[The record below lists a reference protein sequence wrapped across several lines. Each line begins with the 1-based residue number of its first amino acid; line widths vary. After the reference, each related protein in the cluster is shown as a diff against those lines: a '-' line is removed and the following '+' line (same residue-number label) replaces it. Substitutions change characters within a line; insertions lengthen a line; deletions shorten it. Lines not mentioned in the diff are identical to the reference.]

1 MKIARTI
8 AAAAATTLFIAGCS
22 ASGAPAGGD
31 ASPGTSA
38 STTQAGTPKL
48 NVVVAF
54 YPLQYVSEQIAGD
67 TATVTSLTAP
77 GTEAHDL
84 ELTPQQIASLSKA
97 DLVIYQKGFQA
108 QVDAAVEQEKPKNL
122 LDVASVVEL
131 KKLEEHHDHA
141 GEHGHDHGDK
151 HGHDH
156 GHDHGG
162 VDPHVW
168 LDPLNMVKIAE
179 TVGQKLATAQ
189 GADKTAVEAAT
200 KAVIGKLTALDEE
213 YKTGLASCERHDI
226 IVSHEAFG
234 YLTSRYKLHQIGI
247 SGLSPDAEPSPA
259 RIAEVHKQAKK
270 YNVTTIFY
278 ETLTSPEV
286 AKSIAGDLGLT
297 TDVLD
302 PLEGLTKESRGKDYI
317 EVMKSNLTALKKAN
331 GCK

>member
-8 AAAAATTLFIAGCS
+8 AAAAATTLFITGCS

-38 STTQAGTPKL
+38 STTQAATPKL

-54 YPLQYVSEQIAGD
+54 YPLQYLSEQIAGD

-84 ELTPQQIASLSKA
+84 ELTPQQIASLGKA
-97 DLVIYQKGFQA
+97 DLVVYQKGFQA
-108 QVDAAVEQEKPKNL
+108 QVDAAVEQEKPKNV

-131 KKLEEHHDHA
+131 KKLEDHDDHA
-141 GEHGHDHGDK
+141 DDHGHDHDDK
-151 HGHDH
+151 GKDEH

-168 LDPLNMVKIAE
+168 LDPLNMAKIAE
-179 TVGQKLATAQ
+179 VVGAKLSAAQ
-189 GADKTAVEAAT
+189 GADKASVEAAT
-200 KAVIGKLTALDEE
+200 KAVVSKMGALDEE
-213 YKTGLASCERHDI
+213 FKTGLASCKRHDI

-234 YLTSRYKLHQIGI
+234 YLTSRYGLHQIGI

-259 RIAEVHKQAKK
+259 RIAEVHEQAKK
-270 YNVTTIFY
+270 HGVTTVFY
-278 ETLTSPEV
+278 EALTSPEV
-286 AKSIAGDLGLT
+286 AKSIAGDLGLA

-302 PLEGLTKESRGKDYI
+302 PLEGLTKDSRGKDYV
-317 EVMKSNLTALKKAN
+317 EVMRANLTALKTAN
-331 GCK
+331 DCT